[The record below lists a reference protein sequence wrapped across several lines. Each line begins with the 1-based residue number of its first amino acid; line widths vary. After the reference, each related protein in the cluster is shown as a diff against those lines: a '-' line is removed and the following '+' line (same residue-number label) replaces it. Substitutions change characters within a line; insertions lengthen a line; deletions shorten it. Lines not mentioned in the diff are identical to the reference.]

1 MVSNANI
8 GDTGDAVNSPEPGR
22 RSLRSLK
29 PTAKVR
35 ETLISTES
43 KAQPT
48 KKTPGTTVRPA
59 GAPTLDGRTSVAQ
72 RLLIDVCE
80 TRQNIKDLKLVI
92 QQQTE
97 ILVKLSTELVSVKTE
112 LVTVK
117 TELSEVKQQVA
128 EELKHVY
135 ERLDTISNSPALTIT
150 TALTSPNPSY
160 ANVARTPP
168 NSSPANLNSISS
180 METTPSTMTDS
191 LFCTIDTSRVESR
204 VESREDERISVGA
217 IRRIVEKE
225 IRGMEGRVNWRCRA
239 VTKDPK
245 NANRIRI
252 ACRDEIELGIVK
264 QVAEGK
270 IAPGTRVLRDELYP
284 IKVDNVNRL
293 AVLDDEGNIRTGA
306 AEAFSQENET
316 TVAKIAWLSRKDT
329 AKAYGS
335 MVVYVTKGSDA
346 RRLLNEGFFHA
357 GGESGYTR
365 VFERRLRTEQCYNC
379 QEIGHKAFSCK
390 KAQVCAK
397 CAKQGHHHSEC
408 KETVVK
414 CVLCGGPHESF
425 SQNCQKLYPTSQKQ
439 EVLSRLDS

>member
-1 MVSNANI
+1 MASNAN
-8 GDTGDAVNSPEPGR
+8 TEDADDALKSPEPR
-22 RSLRSLK
+22 RRPLRSPK
-29 PTAKVR
+29 PSAKVR
-35 ETLISTES
+35 DTLISLEN
-43 KAQPT
+43 KARPT
-48 KKTPGTTVRPA
+48 KNTPGATGRPD

-72 RLLIDVCE
+72 RLLTDVCE

-92 QQQTE
+92 QQQTDM
-97 ILVKLSTELVSVKTE
+97 LVKLSTELVSVKTE
-112 LVTVK
+112 LATVK
-117 TELSEVKQQVA
+117 TELGDVKQQVA

-135 ERLDTISNSPALTIT
+135 ERLDVISNSPALTTT

-204 VESREDERISVGA
+204 EDDRISVGA
-217 IRRIVEKE
+217 IRRAVERE
-225 IRGMEGRVNWRCRA
+225 IRELEGHVNWRCRA

-245 NANRIRI
+245 NTNRIRI
-252 ACRDEIELGIVK
+252 ACRDETELGLVK

-293 AVLDDEGNIRTGA
+293 AVLDDEGNIRAGA

-335 MVVYVTKGSDA
+335 MVVYVTKGRDA

-365 VFERRLRTEQCYNC
+365 VFERRGRPEQCYNC
-379 QEIGHKAFSCK
+379 QEIGHKAFNCK

-397 CAKQGHHHSEC
+397 CAKGGHHHSDC
-408 KETVVK
+408 RETVMM
-414 CVLCGGPHESF
+414 CVLCRGPHESF
-425 SQNCQKLYPTSQKQ
+425 SRNCPKLYPAGQK
-439 EVLSRLDS
+439 